1 VPPTNTTFSCFTGGP
16 KAHERLL
23 GKVLGGTGILPMRQT
38 GWKPVPPKAAGTE
51 ARPTDF
57 S

>member
-1 VPPTNTTFSCFTGGP
+1 MRNCCSKKVP
-16 KAHERLL
+16 
-23 GKVLGGTGILPMRQT
+23 GGTGILPVVRT

-57 S
+57 FMNPATPPD